1 MTGAK
6 KPTIQ
11 IKTSSPGCPEM
22 VTKWALEQQ
31 NANDSVK
38 ELISII
44 ATYTGYVELLDP
56 ETLRKIH
63 AAFNNNGTVSGISN
77 DTSKVEEQIHNET
90 KAVEETKRQEDKT
103 KDNKKEEKV
112 KKEEPKQQNTDETN
126 KVKPVLNRKRGT
138 NFMK

>member
-1 MTGAK
+1 MTEAK

-63 AAFNNNGTVSGISN
+63 AAFNNNGTVNGISN
-77 DTSKVEEQIHNET
+77 GISKVEEQIHSET
-90 KAVEETKRQEDKT
+90 KVIKETKQQADEV
-103 KDNKKEEKV
+103 KDD

-126 KVKPVLNRKRGT
+126 KVKPVLNRKRGS

>member
-1 MTGAK
+1 MTEAK

-63 AAFNNNGTVSGISN
+63 AAFNNNGTVNGISN
-77 DTSKVEEQIHNET
+77 GISKVEEQIHSET
-90 KAVEETKRQEDKT
+90 KVIKETKQQADEV
-103 KDNKKEEKV
+103 KDDKKEEL
-112 KKEEPKQQNTDETN
+112 KQQNTDETN
-126 KVKPVLNRKRGT
+126 KVKPVLNRKRGS

>member
-1 MTGAK
+1 MTEAK

-11 IKTSSPGCPEM
+11 IKTSSPGCPDM
-22 VTKWALEQQ
+22 VTKWSLEQQ
-31 NANDSVK
+31 NVNDSVK

-63 AAFNNNGTVSGISN
+63 AAFNNGTTSGISN
-77 DTSKVEEQIHNET
+77 DASTIEKQIHSET
-90 KAVEETKRQEDKT
+90 KTVEGKKQEENGT
-103 KDNKKEEKV
+103 KDNKKV

>member
-1 MTGAK
+1 
-6 KPTIQ
+6 
-11 IKTSSPGCPEM
+11 
-22 VTKWALEQQ
+22 
-31 NANDSVK
+31 SVK

-56 ETLRKIH
+56 ATLRKIH
-63 AAFNNNGTVSGISN
+63 AAFNNGTTSGISN
-77 DTSKVEEQIHNET
+77 DASKIEKQIHSET
-90 KAVEETKRQEDKT
+90 KTVEGTKQEENGT